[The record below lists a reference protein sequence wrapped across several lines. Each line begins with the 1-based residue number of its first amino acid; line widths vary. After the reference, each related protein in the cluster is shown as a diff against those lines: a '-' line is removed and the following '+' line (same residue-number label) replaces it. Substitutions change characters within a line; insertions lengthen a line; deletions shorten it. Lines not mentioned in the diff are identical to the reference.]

1 MKTMNIMHLVTAWQ
15 EGLYGGERVVLN
27 LASGLN
33 KKGFQIIVVAFGNKE
48 DDIPLL
54 RAAKDSNIKI
64 DLLPLRAR
72 YDIRSIFDIKRLLK
86 KYDVAILHCH
96 GYKSDVLG
104 FFAAMFTKVKLV
116 TTLHGWWVGKEL
128 KSRFHNFLDLFII
141 RYFDRIVS
149 VSQPLAEKLSRDKTL
164 KIKTTVIPNC
174 VDSKKFETAKDS
186 IIIRKNLNITPH
198 AKVMGTVSRLTQE
211 KGHSYLLEAFAKIVA
226 DFKDTVL
233 LILGEGPL
241 KSSLINKARE
251 LGIEDKVI
259 FAGFRDDVADIIATM
274 DIFVMPSISE
284 GLPMAILEAMAAK
297 KPIVASAVGGIPLV
311 IKDRETGILIKPKD
325 SDSIYEALT
334 HLLKDEKLALEIAAN
349 ARKLLENEFT
359 VDVMIRKYENLYRGL
374 LD

>member
-1 MKTMNIMHLVTAWQ
+1 MQTVNIMHLVTAWQ

-33 KKGFQIIVVAFGNKE
+33 KKRFQIIVVAFGNKE
-48 DDIPLL
+48 DDMPLL
-54 RAAKDSNIKI
+54 RAAKDNNIRI

-104 FFAAMFTKVKLV
+104 FFAAVFTKVKLV
-116 TTLHGWWVGKEL
+116 TTLHGWWVGKEF
-128 KSRFHNFLDLFII
+128 KSRFHNLLDLFIV
-141 RYFDRIVS
+141 RYFDRVVT
-149 VSQPLAEKLSRDKTL
+149 VSQPLAEKLSRDKAL
-164 KIKTTVIPNC
+164 KVKTIVIPNC

-186 IIIRKNLNITPH
+186 ITIRKNFNITPD
-198 AKVMGTVSRLTQE
+198 AKIIGAVSRLTEE
-211 KGHSYLLEAFAKIVA
+211 KGHSYLLDAFAKMVT
-226 DFKDTVL
+226 DFKDIVL
-233 LILGEGPL
+233 LIVGEGPL
-241 KSSLINKARE
+241 KDSLIERTRE
-251 LGIEDKVI
+251 LGIEDKVV
-259 FAGFRDDVADIIATM
+259 FAGFRDDVADLVAMM
-274 DIFVMPSISE
+274 DILVMPSISE

-297 KPIVASAVGGIPLV
+297 KPIVASAVGGIPSV

-325 SDSIYEALT
+325 SDSICEALT
-334 HLLKDEKLALEIAAN
+334 CLLKDEKLALGIAAN

-359 VDVMIRKYENLYRGL
+359 VDVMIMKYENLYRGL